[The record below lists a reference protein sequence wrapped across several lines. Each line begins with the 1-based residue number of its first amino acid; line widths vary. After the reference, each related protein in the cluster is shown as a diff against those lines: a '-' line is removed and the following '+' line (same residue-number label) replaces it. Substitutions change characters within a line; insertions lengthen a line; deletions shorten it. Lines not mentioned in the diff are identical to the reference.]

1 MKCGVCLHPAGANV
15 VYVRYWLVFS
25 TFDVDIVHTV
35 TVFQRYLMV
44 GGFKDL
50 YVLIKIRITKLT
62 VSKVIQTSMSI
73 SGGETISNWI

>member
-25 TFDVDIVHTV
+25 NFDVDIVHTV

-50 YVLIKIRITKLT
+50 YVQIRITKLT